1 MRSLTDRE
9 KELLTSTLE
18 LMRTGDH
25 EILDLG
31 EFAAPPEDPTPYLLQ
46 IPNLMVSSKCPCKQ
60 EECESVWFTE
70 QYKGG
75 NFYGVHPVAQ
85 TQIDSGQMVFVFAHD
100 QTGELVELEVI

>member
-9 KELLTSTLE
+9 KDLLTSTLK

-25 EILDLG
+25 EIFESDIPT
-31 EFAAPPEDPTPYLLQ
+31 PPEDPTPYLLQ
-46 IPNLMVSSKCPCKQ
+46 ISNLVVSSECPCKQ

-75 NFYGVHPVAQ
+75 NFHGVHQVAQ
-85 TQIDSGQMVFVFAHD
+85 ANLDSGQMAFVYAHG
-100 QTGELVELEVI
+100 QTGEVVELEVI